1 MYERKGILVDDDN
14 QWSFGIQVRNSD
26 AHAIL
31 DNKTGKCINHG
42 SDVCIAS
49 NCTILKWVN
58 ICDNTVVG
66 ACAVVT
72 KRGIVY

>member
-14 QWSFGIQVRNSD
+14 QWSFGIQVR
-26 AHAIL
+26 
-31 DNKTGKCINHG
+31 
-42 SDVCIAS
+42 
-49 NCTILKWVN
+49 

-72 KRGIVY
+72 KKYKEGNCILAGNPARVVREDVSWERSYPVKYE